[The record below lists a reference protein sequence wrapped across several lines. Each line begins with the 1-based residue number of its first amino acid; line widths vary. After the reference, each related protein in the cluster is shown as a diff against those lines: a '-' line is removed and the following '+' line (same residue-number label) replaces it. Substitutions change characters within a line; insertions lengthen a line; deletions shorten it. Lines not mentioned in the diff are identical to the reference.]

1 MHECQN
7 HYYRTHVSRTSIMTG
22 PLTGEFHDASLRLEQ
37 MACADALWSRRLS
50 IWPGDS
56 ATQASVANRLGWLD
70 ALDFIEPQL
79 QRLRTF
85 ADSIRNEGLTDVVL
99 LGMGGS
105 SLAPEV
111 LRQVLGVS
119 PGRPRFR
126 MLDSVDPDAV
136 RAAMENAATSLFI
149 FASKSG
155 STIEP
160 SAMAAE
166 ARRRVTAAGHEWG
179 TRVVAITDDNSAL
192 HARARAER
200 YRDVFI
206 NPGDIGG
213 RYSALSFF
221 GLVPA
226 ALMGVDLERLVATA
240 REMESACRRTDVR
253 DNPGLTLGAMM
264 AAGERA
270 GRDKLTL
277 LLSPR
282 LQSLGLWIE
291 QLVAESTGKNGRG
304 VVPIAGEPAASAT
317 GSDRIAVT
325 LRIADDVP
333 APPLPADVPALALE
347 MPEPIAIGAE
357 FFRWEFATAVAG
369 ALMGVNPFDEP
380 NVTQAKTATRRIL
393 DIYAA
398 QKRVPTPEPHAVTSG
413 ARLSMTHAAEEQLSG
428 VPAESFLRLVRPP
441 DYFSLLVY
449 LPPEEPAFAAALHD
463 FRLAVG
469 SATGCATMFG
479 YGPRYLH
486 STGQLH
492 KGGGNNG
499 VFIIVSADDVEDLS
513 IPGELFS
520 FGVLE
525 LAQALGDFQSLD
537 SAGRRALHVH
547 LPKRDPELLRE
558 IAQHLLEKR

>member
-1 MHECQN
+1 
-7 HYYRTHVSRTSIMTG
+7 
-22 PLTGEFHDASLRLEQ
+22 
-37 MACADALWSRRLS
+37 
-50 IWPGDS
+50 
-56 ATQASVANRLGWLD
+56 
-70 ALDFIEPQL
+70 
-79 QRLRTF
+79 
-85 ADSIRNEGLTDVVL
+85 
-99 LGMGGS
+99 
-105 SLAPEV
+105 
-111 LRQVLGVS
+111 
-119 PGRPRFR
+119 
-126 MLDSVDPDAV
+126 
-136 RAAMENAATSLFI
+136 
-149 FASKSG
+149 
-155 STIEP
+155 
-160 SAMAAE
+160 
-166 ARRRVTAAGHEWG
+166 
-179 TRVVAITDDNSAL
+179 
-192 HARARAER
+192 
-200 YRDVFI
+200 
-206 NPGDIGG
+206 
-213 RYSALSFF
+213 
-221 GLVPA
+221 
-226 ALMGVDLERLVATA
+226 
-240 REMESACRRTDVR
+240 
-253 DNPGLTLGAMM
+253 
-264 AAGERA
+264 
-270 GRDKLTL
+270 
-277 LLSPR
+277 
-282 LQSLGLWIE
+282 
-291 QLVAESTGKNGRG
+291 VAESTGKNGRG
-304 VVPIAGEPAASAT
+304 VVPIAGEPSASAT
-317 GSDRIAVT
+317 GSDRIAIT

-393 DIYAA
+393 DIYAV

-513 IPGELFS
+513 IPGEQFS

-547 LPKRDPELLRE
+547 LPKRNPELLRE
-558 IAQHLLEKR
+558 IAQHLLENR

>member
-1 MHECQN
+1 MHEGQN
-7 HYYRTHVSRTSIMTG
+7 HYYRTHVSRTSILTG
-22 PLTGEFHDASLRLEQ
+22 PLTAEFHDACLRLEQ

-56 ATQASVANRLGWLD
+56 ATQASVANRLGWLR

-79 QRLRTF
+79 PRLRAF
-85 ADSIRNEGLTDVVL
+85 ADSIRDQRFTDVVL

-119 PGRPRFR
+119 EGYPRFR

-136 RAAMENAATSLFI
+136 RAAMENAGTSLFI

-166 ARRRVTAAGHEWG
+166 ARRRVMAAGHEWG

-206 NPGDIGG
+206 NPEDIGG

-226 ALMGVDLERLVATA
+226 ALMGVDLDRLVSAA
-240 REMESACRRTDVR
+240 RDMESACRREAVTE
-253 DNPGLTLGAMM
+253 NPGLFLGALM
-264 AAGERA
+264 AAGERG

-277 LLSPR
+277 LLSPQ

-304 VVPIAGEPAASAT
+304 VVPIAGEPAESAT

-325 LRIADDVP
+325 LRIAGDAA
-333 APPLPADVPALALE
+333 APLLPADLPALALE
-347 MPEPIAIGAE
+347 MQGPIAIGAE
-357 FFRWEFATAVAG
+357 FFRWEFATAAAG

-393 DIYAA
+393 ELHAA
-398 QKRVPTPEPHAVTSG
+398 QGRVPTPDPHAAISG
-413 ARLSMTHAAEEQLSG
+413 ARLSITHAADEQLSG
-428 VPAESFLRLVRPP
+428 VPAASFLRLLHES
-441 DYFSLLVY
+441 DYFTLLAY
-449 LPPEEPAFAAALHD
+449 LPPDEPAFAAALQD

-469 SATGCATMFG
+469 AATGCATMFG

-492 KGGGNNG
+492 KGGANNG
-499 VFIIVSADDVEDLS
+499 VFVIVSAEGKEDLA
-513 IPGELFS
+513 IPGEPFS

-537 SAGRRALHVH
+537 SAGRRALHLH
-547 LPKRDPELLRE
+547 LPKRDPQLFDEIGRYLLANR
-558 IAQHLLEKR
+558 